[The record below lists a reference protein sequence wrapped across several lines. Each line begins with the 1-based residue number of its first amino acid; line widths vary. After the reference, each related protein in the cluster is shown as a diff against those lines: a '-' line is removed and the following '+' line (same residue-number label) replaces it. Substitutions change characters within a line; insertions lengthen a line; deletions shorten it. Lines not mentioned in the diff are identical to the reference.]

1 MWNQTPASRLS
12 CRAGAMGAVMADH
25 WRYGDGETDM
35 MRGIGEDDATYAA
48 GWAVSGI
55 ATLATIVAVWV
66 FAI

>member
-1 MWNQTPASRLS
+1 ME
-12 CRAGAMGAVMADH
+12 AVMSDH
-25 WRYGDGETDM
+25 WRHGDSETDL

-48 GWAVSGI
+48 GWTISGI